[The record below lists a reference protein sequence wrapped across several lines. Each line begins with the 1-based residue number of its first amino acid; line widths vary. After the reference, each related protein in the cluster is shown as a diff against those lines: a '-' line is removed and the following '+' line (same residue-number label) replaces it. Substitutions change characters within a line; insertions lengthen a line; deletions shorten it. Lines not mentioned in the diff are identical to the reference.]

1 MESRTRFNVEAA
13 LAGEAMAAL
22 RYQLFADAAVEEG
35 YERIAALFEAA
46 ALQERKEHFRE
57 LAHLVGLVGGTRQN
71 LRAAIA
77 GEVTEHRSLYPRFA
91 SQAHQDGEAEVADR
105 FQSLG
110 VDEQRHVDRLR
121 DALEELDVS
130 ELEVVGG

>member
-1 MESRTRFNVEAA
+1 MHSRTRFNVEAA

-22 RYQLFADAAVEEG
+22 RYQLFADQASDEG
-35 YERIAALFEAA
+35 NERIAELFAA
-46 ALQERKEHFRE
+46 AGLAERFEHFRE
-57 LAHLVGLVGGTRQN
+57 LATLVGLVGTTRQN

-91 SQAHQDGEAEVADR
+91 SQAHQDGEDEVAER
-105 FQSLG
+105 FRLLG
-110 VDEQRHVDRLR
+110 TDEHRLADRLR
-121 DALEELDVS
+121 DALEELEVA